1 MTTSRTFNECRMAHQ
16 RRQWWLA
23 MAAAMTLTLMVDA
36 LIADKR
42 PFDLIP
48 QSPARLYQ

>member
-1 MTTSRTFNECRMAHQ
+1 MTAPRTFNDCRKAHQ

-23 MAAAMTLTLMVDA
+23 LAAAMTLTLMVGA

-42 PFDLIP
+42 PLDLIP
-48 QSPARLYQ
+48 QSPAEAR